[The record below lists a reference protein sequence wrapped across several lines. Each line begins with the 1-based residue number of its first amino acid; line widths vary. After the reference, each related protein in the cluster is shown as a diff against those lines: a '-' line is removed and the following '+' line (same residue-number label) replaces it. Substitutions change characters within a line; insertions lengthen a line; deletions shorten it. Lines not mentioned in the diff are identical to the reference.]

1 VASENTLNF
10 ISSYGFICNATVFHE
25 DDPLS
30 ASGTTTYGSEIDKI
44 ITANGFFPIP
54 YGPEGD
60 GTVTGTK
67 VPSFS
72 DSNFEA
78 ADVTPSTSPANNG
91 DNGYC
96 RVAEGS

>member
-1 VASENTLNF
+1 M
-10 ISSYGFICNATVFHE
+10 
-25 DDPLS
+25 
-30 ASGTTTYGSEIDKI
+30 
-44 ITANGFFPIP
+44 
-54 YGPEGD
+54 PEGD